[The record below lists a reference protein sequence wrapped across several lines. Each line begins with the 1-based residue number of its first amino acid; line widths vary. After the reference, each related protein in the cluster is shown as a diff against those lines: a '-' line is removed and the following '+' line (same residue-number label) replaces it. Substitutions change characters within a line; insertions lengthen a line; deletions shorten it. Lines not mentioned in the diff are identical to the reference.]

1 LTRIAEEYG
10 NLAAVA
16 WAKLIFDLVAAALAF
31 LLLQTGMAWSTRIVR
46 A

>member
-16 WAKLIFDLVAAALAF
+16 WAHLIFDLVAATLGF
-31 LLLQTGMAWSTRIVR
+31 LLLQTVMAWATRIVR